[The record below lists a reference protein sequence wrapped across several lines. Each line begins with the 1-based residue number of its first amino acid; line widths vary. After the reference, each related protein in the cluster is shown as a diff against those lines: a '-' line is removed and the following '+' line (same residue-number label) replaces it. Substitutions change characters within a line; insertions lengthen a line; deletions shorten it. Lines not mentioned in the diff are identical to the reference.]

1 MAASAP
7 RGYVQFDVG
16 VAHVVCMEHVADA
29 IEAALASGT
38 LYDYAAHHPEARP
51 LVGRAISYAVPL
63 PHDVERAVVRHN
75 RHGGLLAP
83 LTGDVFRTP
92 TRAPLELAI
101 SERLR
106 ELRVPSPRM
115 LGYVTYP
122 AAPGFARADVVTRE
136 VRGAQDLSAA
146 LMTDDAVL
154 RERALRATTTLLHA
168 LSDAGVRHHDLN
180 VKNVLLQN
188 RDGELPLALLLD
200 VDRVVFGG
208 DKTSVRA
215 ANLARLLRSA
225 RKWQSLH
232 GARVTDSELAEL
244 SAAAQERPSVA
255 ASTLS

>member
-1 MAASAP
+1 MAASTP

-16 VAHVVCMEHVADA
+16 VARVVCMEHVADA
-29 IEAALASGT
+29 IEAALARGT
-38 LYDYAAHHPEARP
+38 LYDYAARHPEARP
-51 LVGRAISYAVPL
+51 LMGRGTSYAVPL
-63 PHDVERAVVRHN
+63 PGNVERAVVRHN

-92 TRAPLELAI
+92 TRAPLELAA
-101 SERLR
+101 SERLQ

-136 VRGAQDLSAA
+136 VPNAQDLSAA
-146 LMTDDAVL
+146 LMNDDATA
-154 RERALRATTTLLHA
+154 RQSALRATMTLLHT
-168 LSDAGVRHHDLN
+168 LGDAGARHHDLN

-188 RDGELPLALLLD
+188 RDDELPLALVLD

-208 DKTSVRA
+208 DKASVRE

-232 GARVTDSELAEL
+232 DARVTDSELAEL

-255 ASTLS
+255 AATLS